1 MKKRYSDGEAKR
13 AAAGN
18 LLATADAFKRF
29 RPASQVLTSVR
40 AVPTRFVQF
49 DHAVRVGGWPVERFS
64 LVHGPSNEGKTLF
77 ILGLIFSF
85 LTLGFPVLFID
96 AERTTPIEW
105 VRELLG
111 SLLDSPIFFA
121 RKPES
126 YEQTIAEVR
135 DFLTT
140 VAKLNATRLKA
151 GLPPLRALVVVDSLR
166 KLVPKDLL
174 AEIMKAEKEDSER
187 VAGGKV
193 KAGRDRGAQI
203 KAKMNAAWMDEVVPL
218 LEHAGAGMVAIAR
231 EMVDPDNTNDWAR
244 KAGTNYRVGGGGAIY
259 YDASIVVRVERD
271 GWVQKKSSVEG
282 ERATIY
288 GERHRLTIKK
298 TKVAGKDDKVVVC
311 HFHSSNGTLTP
322 SGFDR
327 ARDVLEMAERW
338 ECAKWVKKRG
348 GGESLAVG
356 GERYRTVNEA
366 VVALSKD
373 AAALSELEGLVRG
386 RFEHHKP
393 VEHDEDGVVA

>member
-1 MKKRYSDGEAKR
+1 
-13 AAAGN
+13 
-18 LLATADAFKRF
+18 
-29 RPASQVLTSVR
+29 
-40 AVPTRFVQF
+40 
-49 DHAVRVGGWPVERFS
+49 VGGWPVERFS
-64 LVHGPSNEGKTLF
+64 LVHGPSNGGKTIF
-77 ILGLIFSF
+77 ILGLIGSF
-85 LTLGFPVLFID
+85 IELGFPVLFID

-111 SLLDSPIFFA
+111 PLLDSPIFFA

-140 VAKLNATRLKA
+140 VAKLNASRLKA
-151 GLPPLRALVVVDSLR
+151 GMTPLSALVVVDSLR
-166 KLVPKDLL
+166 KLVPQDLL
-174 AEIMKAEKEDSER
+174 AEIMKAEKEDAER

-244 KAGTNYRVGGGGAIY
+244 KAGTNYRVGSGGAVY
-259 YDASIVVRVERD
+259 YDASIVVRVERE

-282 ERATIY
+282 ERATVY
-288 GERHRLTIKK
+288 GERHRLTIRK

-311 HFHSSNGTLTP
+311 HFHSSNGTLTLP
-322 SGFDR
+322 GFDR

-338 ECAKWVKKRG
+338 GCAKWVKKRG

-356 GERYRTVNEA
+356 GERYRTVNDA
-366 VVALSKD
+366 VFALSRDAVALR
-373 AAALSELEGLVRG
+373 ELEGLVRG
-386 RFEHHKP
+386 RFEQYKP